1 MFAIIATKSLND
13 NTKGFRYN
21 FFGVKGLVRVRKVK
35 SRGFK
40 LEQGE
45 CMVKLHLGKV
55 TIYKEVRANKKTM
68 RILHH
73 FAG

>member
-1 MFAIIATKSLND
+1 MFAIVATKALND

-45 CMVKLHLGKV
+45 CMLKLHLGKV

>member
-1 MFAIIATKSLND
+1 MFAIVATKPLND

-21 FFGVKGLVRVRKVK
+21 FFGIKGLVRVRKIK

-40 LEQGE
+40 LEQGN

-55 TIYKEVRANKKTM
+55 TVYKELKVNKKTP
-68 RILHH
+68 RILQH

>member
-1 MFAIIATKSLND
+1 MFVIAATKKLND

-21 FFGVKGLVRVRKVK
+21 FFGIKGLVRVRKIK

-40 LEQGE
+40 FQQGE
-45 CMVKLHLGKV
+45 CMHMLHLGKV
-55 TIYKEVRANKKTM
+55 TIYRELKANKKTVRM
-68 RILHH
+68 LHH

>member
-1 MFAIIATKSLND
+1 MFAIVATKPLND